1 MLLYSFYSLSL
12 LIHFSVL
19 KEVACVQIAFVTDSC
34 GLLIENT
41 TFMKQVLISSLLF
54 LSVVI
59 ASAQSDFVPVGG
71 TATGASGSVTY
82 TVGQIAV
89 QGAGNGD
96 KSVLEG
102 VQQPYEIQTVG
113 VDDYPGITLDAVVYP
128 NPTRNYVQLRI
139 SNFDIPEQGL
149 AAQLYDANG
158 KLLEIYTVSDLLTQF
173 DLSNYP
179 TATYQLRVMDG
190 KRVMKT
196 FRVVKM
202 K

>member
-1 MLLYSFYSLSL
+1 MAPLSSYILIVTFLSQVKQNPTNMKNTHSLKPFI
-12 LIHFSVL
+12 LIYN
-19 KEVACVQIAFVTDSC
+19 A
-34 GLLIENT
+34 
-41 TFMKQVLISSLLF
+41 TFMKQIFIFSLLF
-54 LSVVI
+54 FAVAV
-59 ASAQSDFVPVGG
+59 APAQSDFVPVGG
-71 TATGASGSVTY
+71 TATGDAGSVTY

-89 QGAGNGD
+89 QVTNNGD

-113 VDDYPGITLDAVVYP
+113 VDDYPGITLEAVVYP

-173 DLSNYP
+173 DLSKCP
-179 TATYQLRVMDG
+179 AATYQLRVLDG
-190 KRVMKT
+190 KRMLKT
-196 FRVVKM
+196 FKIVKVR
-202 K
+202 

>member
-1 MLLYSFYSLSL
+1 
-12 LIHFSVL
+12 
-19 KEVACVQIAFVTDSC
+19 
-34 GLLIENT
+34 
-41 TFMKQVLISSLLF
+41 MKQIFIFSLLF
-54 LSVVI
+54 LSVAIV
-59 ASAQSDFVPVGG
+59 SAQSDFVPVGG

-202 K
+202 R

>member
-1 MLLYSFYSLSL
+1 
-12 LIHFSVL
+12 
-19 KEVACVQIAFVTDSC
+19 
-34 GLLIENT
+34 
-41 TFMKQVLISSLLF
+41 MKQVLISSLLF

-59 ASAQSDFVPVGG
+59 VSAQSDFVPVGG

-89 QGAGNGD
+89 QGASNGD

-202 K
+202 R

>member
-1 MLLYSFYSLSL
+1 
-12 LIHFSVL
+12 
-19 KEVACVQIAFVTDSC
+19 
-34 GLLIENT
+34 
-41 TFMKQVLISSLLF
+41 MKQIFIFSLLF

-71 TATGASGSVTY
+71 IATGASGSVTY